1 MAMAG
6 LPGTGKSAIAEL
18 VGARLLK
25 PVVSVD
31 PIESAILRAGID
43 NDQPT
48 GLAAY
53 LVAETLADSVLRSGH
68 GAIVDAVNAVDPAR
82 EQWVALAARHNEPLV
97 FIEVVC
103 SDLALHRSRLEAR
116 ERNLPHVSEPSWF
129 AVEQSLDEYSVWSG
143 TSGSVPRL
151 TLDSVEP
158 LDALVDRAIE
168 FIVTARGYTAPGPGR
183 SGTPTT

>member
-1 MAMAG
+1 MLVAMAG
-6 LPGTGKSAIAEL
+6 LPGTGKTAIAEAI
-18 VGARLLK
+18 GERLLK

-43 NDQPT
+43 ADQPT

-53 LVAETLADSVLRSGH
+53 LVAETLAETVLRAGH

-82 EQWVALAARHNEPLV
+82 EQWVDLARRTGEPLR

-116 ERNLPHVSEPSWF
+116 ERNLPHVTSPSWH
-129 AVEQSLDEYSVWSG
+129 AVEQSLDEYAEWSG
-143 TSGSVPRL
+143 SSAAIERL
-151 TLDSVEP
+151 VLDSVEP
-158 LDALVDRAIE
+158 LETLVQRALAFLARPVDA
-168 FIVTARGYTAPGPGR
+168 TPTAP
-183 SGTPTT
+183 

>member
-1 MAMAG
+1 VLIAMAG

-43 NDQPT
+43 SDQPT

-53 LVAETLADSVLRSGH
+53 LVAETLAESVMRAGH
-68 GAIVDAVNAVDPAR
+68 GVIIDAVNAVSPAR
-82 EQWVALAARHNEPLV
+82 EQWVDLAARSNESLK

-103 SDLALHRSRLEAR
+103 SDVELHRSRLEAR
-116 ERNLPHVSEPSWF
+116 QRNLPHVAEPTWH
-129 AVEQSLDEYSVWSG
+129 AVEQSLDEYSEWSG
-143 TSGSVPRL
+143 SSGAVRRL

-158 LDALVDRAIE
+158 LEALVERALA
-168 FIVTARGYTAPGPGR
+168 FLAA
-183 SGTPTT
+183 